1 MSSSSPESVSRSPK
15 YGSLQA
21 NKEALKRRLQWLMS
35 AEKFNIPELKLP
47 ETAVSLK
54 EKVHL
59 LPQKKDNET

>member
-1 MSSSSPESVSRSPK
+1 MSGSPPEYVSISPK

-21 NKEALKRRLQWLMS
+21 NKEALKRRLQWQMS
-35 AEKFNIPELKLP
+35 AEKVNIPELKLP